1 MNKKLKII
9 GSYILLFIESI
20 LLLIITMLI
29 VSKFTVLNNNYIKNN
44 LEKNGYYKDLYDE
57 IITEMSYYTN
67 QSGFEDSILDNIFTM
82 GELKYETNK
91 FIENTYKGKSL
102 TIDDSKLRE
111 RLTNNINEYI
121 KNSGFKIVDQKEIN
135 KFIDTM
141 SETYK
146 DEITLMGYASK
157 GANIL
162 TKITSYSNR
171 LIIVIF
177 VAIIILILLNH
188 IVLKRKESGI
198 VFFTASFIILF
209 CNYYFRNNIDLNNLF
224 VYSNLVSKIAKY
236 MINNILSISIIISI
250 IYIVLGLIL
259 CLIKKIKKSY

>member
-20 LLLIITMLI
+20 LLFIITTLI

-121 KNSGFKIVDQKEIN
+121 KNSGFKIVV
-135 KFIDTM
+135 
-141 SETYK
+141 
-146 DEITLMGYASK
+146 
-157 GANIL
+157 
-162 TKITSYSNR
+162 TK
-171 LIIVIF
+171 
-177 VAIIILILLNH
+177 
-188 IVLKRKESGI
+188 
-198 VFFTASFIILF
+198 
-209 CNYYFRNNIDLNNLF
+209 
-224 VYSNLVSKIAKY
+224 
-236 MINNILSISIIISI
+236 
-250 IYIVLGLIL
+250 
-259 CLIKKIKKSY
+259 